1 MLYESSNFEI
11 SGDQFGG
18 FVKSICYG
26 FVIAVCVWFLCG
38 FVGKWR
44 ILLVLVVLCRMAML
58 LYGHMSRE

>member
-1 MLYESSNFEI
+1 MGLWVLI
-11 SGDQFGG
+11 L
-18 FVKSICYG
+18 VLICYG

-58 LYGHMSRE
+58 LYGHMSQK